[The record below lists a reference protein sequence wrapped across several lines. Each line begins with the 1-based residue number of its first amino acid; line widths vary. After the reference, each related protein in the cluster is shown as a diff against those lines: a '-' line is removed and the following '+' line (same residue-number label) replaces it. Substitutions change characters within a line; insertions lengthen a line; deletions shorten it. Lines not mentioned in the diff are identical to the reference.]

1 MPRNYGHFTLL
12 APLDLLCPA
21 EPWDHVSREPHPVP
35 ILFLCRG
42 RNHWRTQLGVEGL
55 GVFLGLV
62 QVSLKIQRPQKQMAM
77 GDQRGG
83 RSDLLGGHSA
93 LHECVEDGMEITSD
107 LHEDPVAI
115 NPSLQLRGR
124 CQIAP

>member
-55 GVFLGLV
+55 GVLLGLV
-62 QVSLKIQRPQKQMAM
+62 QVSLKSQGRKEQMPMGAQRS
-77 GDQRGG
+77 G
-83 RSDLLGGHSA
+83 RSDLLGHSA
-93 LHECVEDGMEITSD
+93 L
-107 LHEDPVAI
+107 LA
-115 NPSLQLRGR
+115 
-124 CQIAP
+124 